1 MHYTPVLVL
10 SIITSFLFFFR
21 GGSVF
26 PTPCTTFCNEVLINL
41 YYTNKAKLYNSL
53 VKDPIKSDSLFYH
66 LNLEQAPPFIYKT
79 VHTVT

>member
-26 PTPCTTFCNEVLINL
+26 PTSCTTFRNQVLINL
-41 YYTNKAKLYNSL
+41 YYTEKAKL
-53 VKDPIKSDSLFYH
+53 
-66 LNLEQAPPFIYKT
+66 
-79 VHTVT
+79 